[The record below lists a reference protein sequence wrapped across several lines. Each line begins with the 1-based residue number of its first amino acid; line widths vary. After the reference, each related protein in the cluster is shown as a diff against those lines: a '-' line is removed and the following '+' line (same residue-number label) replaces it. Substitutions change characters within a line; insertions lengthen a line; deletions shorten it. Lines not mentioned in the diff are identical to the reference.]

1 MVFSIFIMSALY
13 YFVILFEKLCICVTD
28 DAEILKRI
36 ESSFISEYL
45 FSYWALAHPIFK
57 TTFLARFTCEI
68 SDGS

>member
-45 FSYWALAHPIFK
+45 FSY
-57 TTFLARFTCEI
+57 
-68 SDGS
+68 